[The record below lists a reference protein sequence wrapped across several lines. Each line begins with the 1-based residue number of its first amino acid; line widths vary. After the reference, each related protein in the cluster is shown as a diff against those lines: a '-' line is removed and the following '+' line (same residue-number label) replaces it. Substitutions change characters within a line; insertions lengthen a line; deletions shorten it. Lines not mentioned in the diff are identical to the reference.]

1 MIEIVVNGVRREVDV
16 SPDTPLL
23 WVLRDSL
30 GLTGTKYGCGIGACW
45 ACAVH
50 LAGEAVPSCLV
61 TLEDVAGAE
70 IVTIEGLGA
79 EVLHPVQEAWIVA
92 QVPQCGYCQSGQI
105 MTAAALLAANP
116 KPAVEDV
123 DAAMDRV
130 LCRCG
135 TYNRIRHAI
144 ALAAETMAGGE
155 RTS

>member
-1 MIEIVVNGVRREVDV
+1 MIELVVNGVRREVDMT
-16 SPDTPLL
+16 PDTPLL
-23 WVLRDSL
+23 WVLREGL

-50 LAGEAVPSCLV
+50 LGGEAVPSCLV
-61 TLEDVAGAE
+61 TLEDVAGEE

-79 EVLHPVQEAWIVA
+79 EDVHPVQEAWIAA

-105 MTAAALLAANP
+105 MTAAAMLAANP
-116 KPAVEDV
+116 NPTKEEV
-123 DAAMDRV
+123 DTAMDRV

-144 ALAAETMAGGE
+144 TLAAETMAGRE
-155 RTS
+155 ETS